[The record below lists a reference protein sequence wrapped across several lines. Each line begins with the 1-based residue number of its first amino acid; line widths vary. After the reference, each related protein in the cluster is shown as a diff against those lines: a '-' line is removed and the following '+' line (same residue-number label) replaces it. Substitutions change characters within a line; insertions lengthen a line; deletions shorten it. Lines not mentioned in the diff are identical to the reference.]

1 MPNYRLKIDVTKL
14 DKSAFFKGA
23 KGTYVDIT
31 LWENDQPDE
40 YGNTHSAKQ
49 DMGKDRRGEKTP
61 YVGNMKPFGGSSNA
75 QPDQH
80 SRRNPMG
87 GVDRTANEA
96 LGKRD
101 NGGSEPDEEI
111 DDVPF

>member
-1 MPNYRLKIDVTKL
+1 MPNYRLKIDVSKL

-61 YVGNMKPFGGSSNA
+61 YVGNAKPFGEAG
-75 QPDQH
+75 
-80 SRRNPMG
+80 R
-87 GVDRTANEA
+87 DRTAAEA
-96 LGKRD
+96 RQGTRTSTAPPAAD
-101 NGGSEPDEEI
+101 HHDAE
-111 DDVPF
+111 DDIHF

>member
-1 MPNYRLKIDVTKL
+1 MPNYRLKLDVTKL

-49 DMGKDRRGEKTP
+49 DMGKERRGEKTP
-61 YVGNMKPFGGSSNA
+61 YVGNAKPFGSSTA
-75 QPDQH
+75 GRDVSAAEATRKTAGQHQQAKQDGYATQPD
-80 SRRNPMG
+80 
-87 GVDRTANEA
+87 D
-96 LGKRD
+96 
-101 NGGSEPDEEI
+101 EI
-111 DDVPF
+111 DDIPF